1 MQTREFLRPAVAGL
15 ALIAVGLAAQPT
27 VAADYYAGKTI
38 DLLIGA
44 DPAGGYDTY
53 ARAIARHM
61 GRHIAGNP
69 AFVPRN
75 MPGAGSGRA
84 AAFIYSVAPKDG
96 YTFGAIFPGAVMA
109 PLTDEAVAAQ
119 FDSTKFEY
127 LGSADAGTRIC
138 MTFHTS
144 PTKTLV
150 DATKRETLL
159 GASADGGST
168 KDYPTV
174 LNALAGTKFKIITGY
189 KGTNEILL
197 AVERGEVEGL
207 CGFDWSS
214 FKTSRGQWLPE
225 KKANIIAQMAIDE
238 EPELTQLGVPTVW
251 SLLKTEDDRKIVEM
265 LVSEQL
271 FGRPYILPPGTDPRA
286 VKILRDAFDTTMKD
300 KEFVA
305 DAVRSKLTV
314 NPASGPK
321 VQELVQ
327 RLYAAPKSLLA
338 RYQDAKGK

>member
-1 MQTREFLRPAVAGL
+1 MQTRKFLRPAVAGL
-15 ALIAVGLAAQPT
+15 ALAVVGLAAQPT

-53 ARAIARHM
+53 ARVIARHM
-61 GRHIAGNP
+61 PGHIPGTP
-69 AFVPRN
+69 TFIPRN
-75 MPGAGSGRA
+75 LPGAGSGRA

-96 YTFGAIFPGAVMA
+96 SSFAAIMPGAVMA
-109 PLTDEAVAAQ
+109 PLTDSAVAAQ

-127 LGSADAGTRIC
+127 LGSADAGTRVC
-138 MTFHTS
+138 ATFHTS
-144 PTKTLV
+144 QTKTLA
-150 DATKRETLL
+150 DAMNRETII
-159 GASADGGST
+159 GASADGGAT

-174 LNALAGTKFKIITGY
+174 LNAVAGTKFKMITGY

-214 FKTSRGQWLPE
+214 LKSGRGQWLAE
-225 KKANIIAQMAIDE
+225 KKLNIMVQLAIDA
-238 EPELTQLGVPTVW
+238 EPELTALAVPPIW
-251 SLLKTEDDRKIVEM
+251 NFLKTEDDRKIVEM

-286 VKILRDAFDTTMKD
+286 LKILRDAFDATMKD
-300 KEFVA
+300 PEYVA
-305 DAVRSKLTV
+305 DAVKSKLTV